1 MRGKDREMNLPEAQ
15 SIALRFVNMHSDKIT
30 IEEIKGALVIL
41 ANFYEDYKSYIEVED
56 ENSRKAE
63 KCL

>member
-1 MRGKDREMNLPEAQ
+1 MTLNEAQ
-15 SIALRFVNMHSDKIT
+15 NVAFRIANLKSRNVTLN
-30 IEEIKGALVIL
+30 EIRQALVVL
-41 ANFYEDYKSYIEVED
+41 ANFYEDYKCYVEVED

>member
-1 MRGKDREMNLPEAQ
+1 MTLSEAQ
-15 SIALRFVNMHSDKIT
+15 NVAFRIANLKSGSVTLD
-30 IEEIKGALVIL
+30 EIRQALVIL
-41 ANFYEDYKSYIEVED
+41 ANFYEDYKCYVEVED